1 MLFYTRHL
9 GDYARDTG
17 HLTTY
22 EHGVYT
28 LLLDRFYATEK
39 PFGEREAMQ
48 LCRPTN
54 GRERDRIRRILNDF
68 FILTASGYVNA
79 RAMKEMEKVHEKQ
92 AKAKQSAQTRWMR
105 THSERNANGM
115 LSNNQEPIANNQSAL
130 AGYPDSPKAA
140 TGQGGTTRI
149 SRVSLLDSVGKG
161 GGR

>member
-1 MLFYTRHL
+1 MCSSDLRHL

-48 LCRPTN
+48 LCRPAN
-54 GRERDRIRRILNDF
+54 GRDRDRIRRILNDF

-92 AKAKQSAQTRWMR
+92 AKAKQSAQARWMR

-115 LSNNQEPIANNQSAL
+115 LSNNHNPITNSQKPNGPAKVSV
-130 AGYPDSPKAA
+130 AA
-140 TGQGGTTRI
+140 ML
-149 SRVSLLDSVGKG
+149 SVVGK
-161 GGR
+161 RVE

>member
-1 MLFYTRHL
+1 MLFYVRHL

-22 EHGVYT
+22 EHGVYN

-48 LCRPTN
+48 LCRPAN

-105 THSERNANGM
+105 THSERNADAM
-115 LSNNQEPIANNQSAL
+115 LSNNQYPITNNPKVSTLPSPPAVAVMRRGGLRSANE
-130 AGYPDSPKAA
+130 
-140 TGQGGTTRI
+140 
-149 SRVSLLDSVGKG
+149 LLTKYVEKENG
-161 GGR
+161 

>member
-48 LCRPTN
+48 LCRPAN

-92 AKAKQSAQTRWMR
+92 AKAKQSAQARWMR

-115 LSNNQEPIANNQSAL
+115 LSNNHNPITTNQKPTGIAKVSA
-130 AGYPDSPKAA
+130 AA
-140 TGQGGTTRI
+140 
-149 SRVSLLDSVGKG
+149 VLSVV
-161 GGR
+161 GGRVE

>member
-1 MLFYTRHL
+1 MSRMDLRNHVETIMLFYTRHL

-105 THSERNANGM
+105 THNERNADAM
-115 LSNNQEPIANNQSAL
+115 LSNNQYPITNIQK
-130 AGYPDSPKAA
+130 PKGIAKVSTAA
-140 TGQGGTTRI
+140 
-149 SRVSLLDSVGKG
+149 VLSVV
-161 GGR
+161 GRRTE